1 MNENIL
7 TYNKQF
13 GKHSINA
20 VGGYTWQV
28 FHYKHFEASSTNY
41 STDLYL
47 ANNLGAGTTY
57 GQPGSSKSQ
66 NQLASYLGRINY
78 IYNDRYLFTLTARA
92 DGSSKFGVN
101 NKWSF
106 FPSFAVAWRVTEEEF
121 LKDVDWLSNLKI
133 RTSYGKTGNQN
144 IDNYKSLAM
153 LGTMN
158 YNFGGALN
166 AGVDRTIFQIPI

>member
-1 MNENIL
+1 QITKDLTLKVTFGSDMSTANRAYYWPKETHRGNSKNGEAYQRFRKDASYLNENIL

-57 GQPGSSKSQ
+57 GQPGSSKS
-66 NQLASYLGRINY
+66 
-78 IYNDRYLFTLTARA
+78 
-92 DGSSKFGVN
+92 
-101 NKWSF
+101 
-106 FPSFAVAWRVTEEEF
+106 
-121 LKDVDWLSNLKI
+121 
-133 RTSYGKTGNQN
+133 
-144 IDNYKSLAM
+144 
-153 LGTMN
+153 
-158 YNFGGALN
+158 
-166 AGVDRTIFQIPI
+166 